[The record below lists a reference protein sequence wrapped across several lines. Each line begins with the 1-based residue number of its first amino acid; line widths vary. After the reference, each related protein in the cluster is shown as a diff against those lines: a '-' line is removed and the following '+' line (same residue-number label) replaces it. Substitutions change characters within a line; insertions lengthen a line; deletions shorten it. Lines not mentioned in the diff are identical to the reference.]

1 MGVEPNSPTER
12 EIALSQEIDDL
23 RRQLAAAAHATKTGE
38 SRLDRILES
47 AIDYAIIALDLD
59 GLVTFW
65 SEGAHRTLGWTASEM
80 LGRPASIFFTQ
91 EDRVKGIPQA
101 EMQAALLRDRGSDER
116 WHLRRDGS
124 RFWANGEMMPLR
136 DETGAIQGFVKVL
149 RDRTEQRLAAERQ
162 RADAEFMRSVLA
174 ASDDCIKVLDL
185 DAKLIFMSEGGK
197 RVMEV
202 SDFEAVRGCPW
213 PDFWQGDDKIQAQ
226 AAVAAARAG
235 GAGQFQGRADTL
247 AGNSRWW
254 NVQVTPIRDAEGR
267 PEKLLAVSRDITAMR
282 QADRA
287 MKQTAMEFEALA
299 ENVSQ
304 LAWMAEPDGHVFWYN
319 KRWYD
324 YTGTDLES
332 MRGWGWR
339 TVHRPDQIDRVIR
352 DITER
357 WRAGLP
363 FEEIYYLRSVDGT
376 YRPFLTR
383 VEPIRNESGD
393 LVRWFGTNTDISAQL
408 EAEQRLR
415 ELNETLEQEVDRR
428 TRERNSLWLVS
439 QDVSIVIDAHGQ
451 FYDINPATT
460 EVLGWSF
467 TEMVGRSVFDF
478 TLEEDIP
485 STKAAVDQA
494 ARGSL
499 RTFVNR
505 YRHKDGSFRW
515 LSWMAAPDADRI
527 YATARD
533 ITAEKTAAAELAAA
547 QEALRQSQKME
558 AVGQLTG
565 GLAHDFNNLL
575 TGIIGSL
582 ELIQTRIVQ
591 GRLADVDRYIN
602 AAQGASKRAAA
613 LTHRLLAFSRQQTLE
628 PRPTNINRLVA
639 GLEDLIRR
647 TVGPSIEIEVV
658 GAADLWTAL
667 VDSNQLE
674 NALLNLCIN
683 ARDAMPEGGRITIE
697 TANKVLDKR
706 MGRER
711 DLPPGEYLALSV
723 TDTGVGMTQDVIARA
738 FDPFFTTKP
747 IGQGTGLGLSMTYG
761 FIRQSGGQVRVYS
774 EVGMGTTMCLYLPR
788 HHGEDSPDAGEA
800 AFTEAARAGQ
810 GETVLVVDDEPS
822 VRMLAAEVLEEL
834 GYKAIEVADGA
845 AGLKVLQSATR
856 VDLLVTD
863 VGLPGGMN
871 GRQLADVGR
880 TVRPNL
886 KVLFITGYAENAVFG
901 NGHLDPGMHILTKP
915 FAMDALANRIKDLIS
930 GG

>member
-23 RRQLAAAAHATKTGE
+23 RRQLAAAAHATRTGE

-213 PDFWQGDDKIQAQ
+213 PDFWQGEDKIQAQ

-332 MRGWGWR
+332 MLGWGWR